1 MLFCEVPRCVYGVS
15 DVACVYVSVCKCIVY
30 MCVCIY
36 AYVGVRIDAGV
47 CKCIGMHRYAYVVM
61 SV

>member
-1 MLFCEVPRCVYGVS
+1 MYGVS

-47 CKCIGMHRYAYVVM
+47 CKCRGMHRYAYVIM